1 MSKRQPPR
9 TPSIHPLPA
18 SKLTWVCPPS
28 ALPFKSTK
36 ELKPLT
42 KIVGQDRA
50 IEALRLGAR
59 IRSQGYNIW
68 ASGVVGTG
76 RMTTI
81 RKILDEVKHDTPV
94 LHDFA
99 YVHNFASPDRPV
111 LLRFA
116 AGEGRVFRRMM
127 EDALA
132 VLQRRIPSLFEET
145 QFQTERTAIITRFQ
159 AQEDALLKEF
169 DSKLRPEG
177 LTLGQVQEEDGATHA
192 EIFPIV
198 NNEPMTMDEVAEA
211 HGKGTISDAEFQRIQ
226 LSYTKHRDQLTE
238 LGGRSIRI
246 AASFRKELSKYDQAA
261 VGTLIESV
269 FADVRASFQRDRV
282 AAYLTG
288 IQQHLLDHL
297 EEFVK
302 LQAARLAGAP
312 DDKIDEAQDL
322 LTEKYRVNLL
332 VDNYATKVAPVIV
345 ETSPTYSSLFGTIE
359 RRIDA
364 RGYAVSDFSQIRA
377 GSLLRADGGFVVM
390 NAMDVLSDEHL
401 WTALKRV
408 LLYGHLEMQSPESQ
422 FQLNTLKP
430 DTINVNVKVIL
441 LGDPAIYHALWE
453 ADEDFHKM
461 FKIHAEFEGDIHR
474 TAQMMKHYAQFFARL
489 AEEEQLL
496 HCDRSGAAALIEWAV
511 AYTSRQEKITL
522 QFSYVADVL
531 REAEHF
537 ARQAGANVI
546 SRTHVRHALDQRR
559 WRSNATD
566 LRLREEIKSGSLLID
581 VIGARVGQVNGL
593 TVYQAGI
600 VGYGKPSRITATV
613 SAGSRGII
621 NIEREVDLSGPI
633 HSKGVL
639 ILSGLLRSL
648 FSRSQPMSFTASVA
662 FEQSYGGVDGDSA
675 SAAEM
680 IALLSAISNVPIRQD
695 IAITGSINQKGDIQ
709 PVGGINEKIIGFFE
723 VCEDRGLT
731 GQQGVIIPAQNVN
744 DLMLRDDVIAAVR
757 KKKFAVYPIT
767 RLEQA
772 VALLTGMAAGE
783 SLADG
788 QFAEGTLFGKVQT
801 NLDVLHEASR
811 LRTL

>member
-1 MSKRQPPR
+1 MKTRQ
-9 TPSIHPLPA
+9 TVKPLAA
-18 SKLTWVCPPS
+18 SKLTWTCPPS
-28 ALPFKSTK
+28 VLPFKTTR

-50 IEALRLGAR
+50 VEALRLGAR

-81 RKILDEVKHDTPV
+81 RQILEEVKHDTPV
-94 LHDFA
+94 LYDFA
-99 YVHNFASPDRPV
+99 YVYNFSSPDRPV

-116 AGEGRVFRRMM
+116 AGEGRVFRSMM
-127 EDALA
+127 DDAVS
-132 VLQRRIPSLFEET
+132 VLQRRIPLLFEEP
-145 QFQTERTAIITRFQ
+145 QFQVERTAIIQRFQ
-159 AQEDALLKEF
+159 EQEEALLKEF
-169 DSKLRPEG
+169 DAKLRPEG
-177 LTLGQVQEEDGATHA
+177 LTLGQVQEEDGTTHA

-211 HGKGTISDAEFQRIQ
+211 HGKGTISDAELQRIQ
-226 LSYTKHRDQLTE
+226 LTYSKHRDQLTE

-246 AASFRKELSKYDQAA
+246 ASSFRKELSKYDQAA
-261 VGTLIESV
+261 VGTLIDSV
-269 FADVRASFQRDRV
+269 FADVRLSFQRDRV
-282 AAYLTG
+282 AAYLNG

-332 VDNYATKVAPVIV
+332 VDNYGTKVAPVIV
-345 ETSPTYSSLFGTIE
+345 ETSPTYASLFGTIE

-377 GSLLRADGGFVVM
+377 GSLLRADGGYVVM
-390 NAMDVLSDEHL
+390 NAMDVLSDEHI

-408 LLYGHLEMQSPESQ
+408 LLYGHLEIQSQESQ

-430 DTINVNVKVIL
+430 DTINLNVKVIL
-441 LGDPAIYHALWE
+441 LGDPSIYNALWE

-461 FKIHAEFEGDIHR
+461 FKIHAEFESDVQR
-474 TAQMMKHYAQFFARL
+474 TPQMMKHIAQFLARL

-511 AYTSRQEKITL
+511 GHTSRQERITL

-531 REAEHF
+531 REAAHF
-537 ARQAGANVI
+537 ARQAGANVV
-546 SRTHVRHALDQRR
+546 SRTHVRHALEQRR
-559 WRSNATD
+559 WRSNSTD
-566 LRLREEIKSGSLLID
+566 MRLRDEIKKGSLLID
-581 VIGARVGQVNGL
+581 VTGSRVGQVNGL

-613 SAGSRGII
+613 SAGSQGII

-639 ILSGLLRSL
+639 ILSGLLRAL
-648 FSRSQPMSFTASVA
+648 FSRSQPMSFTSSIA

-675 SAAEM
+675 SAAETV
-680 IALLSAISNVPIRQD
+680 ALLSAISNVPIRQD
-695 IAITGSINQKGDIQ
+695 LAITGSINQKGDIQ

-723 VCEDRGLT
+723 VCMDRGLT
-731 GQQGVIIPAQNVN
+731 GSQGVIIPAQNVG
-744 DLMLRDDVIAAVR
+744 DLMLRDDVITAVR
-757 KKKFAVYPIT
+757 KKQFAIYPIT

-772 VALLTGMAAGE
+772 VELLTGMLAGIRKG
-783 SLADG
+783 DG
-788 QFAEGTLFGKVQT
+788 TFDEATLFGKVQA

-811 LRTL
+811 LRA